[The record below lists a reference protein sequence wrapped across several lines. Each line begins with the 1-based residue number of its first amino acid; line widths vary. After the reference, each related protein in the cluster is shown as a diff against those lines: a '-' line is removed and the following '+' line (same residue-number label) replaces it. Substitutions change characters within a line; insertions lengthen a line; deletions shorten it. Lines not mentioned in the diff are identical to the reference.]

1 MQMNEQF
8 NNSNLQHEPE
18 FSAQI
23 TNQHILAFNRL
34 SQAGVRLVSHQIP
47 GSGIH
52 YMCHVAEYPPH
63 HILTLRL
70 MMTLLGDTSIG

>member
-1 MQMNEQF
+1 MNEQF
-8 NNSNLQHEPE
+8 NNSNLQHGPE

-47 GSGIH
+47 GSGIITFA
-52 YMCHVAEYPPH
+52 M
-63 HILTLRL
+63 LQD
-70 MMTLLGDTSIG
+70 TLLIIF